1 MRKCSAAFYFTLGFV
16 SLCTTEASTGS
27 CDYNKLDLLKDKC
40 NNTEGVYDFTCF
52 IKLTINKNN
61 RKFIC
66 EWKNGGDLS
75 TPSTLY
81 AKQRKSSCEPINKKN
96 ATELTFNAFKVI
108 DRNIIAHII
117 ATSEDHR
124 CTYKNFSG
132 IPSQIAR
139 CGPPSKQNLIFKRSS
154 GHLSV
159 EVDWGDE
166 RNYIKTFSVK
176 YREFNTSMWKEQRS
190 KNSRECNMWNVTSS
204 QPYELQI
211 HCDHSEECA
220 QCPLSEVIVVPQE
233 LTDAPS
239 IQWGFQDHIQNSF
252 ILAGQRK
259 VVVMWEY
266 ANNEAVADYNVTVR
280 KVSGENITLCNS
292 FSTKDPSLTLILSY
306 SAYYISVRALNSV
319 GSSPVSR
326 IAIEQMDEWRDTFGL
341 FSVNITRNNSFS
353 LSWNSSVS
361 SVCYCVEW
369 WAKGQIPAFQSFYV
383 KKTHR
388 EITEKTKRIFQPYTR
403 YYFSL
408 HTRPYLDTCDL
419 KNVNNSEITY
429 ATAQAYFSEASPI
442 SAPGN
447 LSILNT
453 TQYSTVITWSP
464 VPEEDL
470 RGFLLGYYI
479 YYTDDNNEA
488 SFKVDPSINSF
499 ELLNLERNRAY
510 RVQLS
515 AFTAAGEGKRSG
527 FKHFDTNPLEFTALS
542 SIIAAVIVGIIIL
555 LLVVHLSCR
564 LLHRA
569 KKLMWPSIPNPE
581 NSNAVQKIEIAY
593 ELGILEPLNR
603 QRLEESEGCDS
614 STVCVV
620 ESKREATPLSSPP
633 ISHTGVK
640 PTILLFSEDQDSPS
654 ILDEITPPDTPTQV
668 PTRESVSTETF
679 PMDFGKTDSTLS
691 TSVDNDITSLESK
704 DPEETI
710 SNMTRSDF
718 IPASQPAVVFMSDY
732 TTMEIFQQVTMIGI
746 QGPSIQTVKPEFVPV
761 HPGQDYIQQSCFS
774 RNRQSNNPSGACNGA
789 EVSNPEITVL

>member
-1 MRKCSAAFYFTLGFV
+1 MRKWSAAFYFTLGFL

-27 CDYNKLDLLKDKC
+27 CNCTNLNLLKDKC
-40 NNTEGVYDFTCF
+40 NNTEVDISHLLGVYDFTCF
-52 IKLTINKNN
+52 IKLTINKID

-81 AKQRKSSCEPINKKN
+81 AQQRKCICEPINKKN
-96 ATELTFNAFKVI
+96 ATEMTFNAFKVI
-108 DRNIIAHII
+108 NGNITAHVI
-117 ATSEDHR
+117 ATSEDQSR

-132 IPSQIAR
+132 NPSHITR
-139 CGPPSKQNLIFKRSS
+139 CGPPAKQNLIFKRSS

-159 EVDWGDE
+159 IVDWGDE
-166 RNYIKTFSVK
+166 RNYIEQFSVK
-176 YREFNTSMWKEQRS
+176 YREFNTATWKEQQS
-190 KNSRECNMWNVTSS
+190 KNSRECDMWNVTSS
-204 QPYELQI
+204 LPYELQI
-211 HCDHSEECA
+211 HCDHNEECA
-220 QCPLSEVIVVPQE
+220 QCPLSEVFVVPRE

-239 IQWGFQDHIQNSF
+239 IQWESQDHIQNSF
-252 ILAGQRK
+252 ISAGQRK

-266 ANNEAVADYNVTVR
+266 ANREGVTDYNVTVG
-280 KVSGENITLCNS
+280 KVSMENITQCNS

-306 SAYYISVRALNSV
+306 SAYNISVRALNSV
-319 GSSPVSR
+319 GSSPVSS
-326 IAIEQMDEWRDTFGL
+326 IAIEQMDKLKDLLGL
-341 FSVNITRNNSFS
+341 FSVNITSNNSFS
-353 LSWNSSVS
+353 LSWSSSVS

-383 KKTHR
+383 KQTHR
-388 EITEKTKRIFQPYTR
+388 DITEKNKRIFQPYTR

-419 KNVNNSEITY
+419 KNVNNSEMTY
-429 ATAQAYFSEASPI
+429 GTAQAYFREGSPI

-447 LSILNT
+447 VSILNI
-453 TQYSTVITWSP
+453 TQYSSVITWSP
-464 VPEEDL
+464 VSEEDL
-470 RGFLLGYYI
+470 RGFLLGYYV
-479 YYTDDNNEA
+479 YYKEDNNET

-499 ELLNLERNRAY
+499 ELLNLESNSAY
-510 RVQLS
+510 HVQLS
-515 AFTAAGEGKRSG
+515 AFTAAGEGKRSD
-527 FKHFDTNPLEFTALS
+527 FKHFVTNPPEFTALS

-555 LLVVHLSCR
+555 LLAVHLSCR

-620 ESKREATPLSSPP
+620 ESKREA
-633 ISHTGVK
+633 GVK
-640 PTILLFSEDQDSPS
+640 PTILLLSEDQDSPS
-654 ILDEITPPDTPTQV
+654 ILDEITPPDTPTQI

-704 DPEETI
+704 DPGETI

-761 HPGQDYIQQSCFS
+761 HPGQDYIRQSCFS
-774 RNRQSNNPSGACNGA
+774 RNVQSNNPSGACNGA
-789 EVSNPEITVL
+789 EVLNPEITVL

>member
-1 MRKCSAAFYFTLGFV
+1 MRKCSAAFYFTLGIV
-16 SLCTTEASTGS
+16 SLCTTDVSTGPCKCS
-27 CDYNKLDLLKDKC
+27 NLNLLKDQC

-52 IKLTINKNN
+52 IKLIKFN

-66 EWKNGGDLS
+66 EWRNGGDLS
-75 TPSTLY
+75 TPSRIY
-81 AKQRKSSCEPINKKN
+81 AQQRKCSCEPINKKN
-96 ATELTFNAFKVI
+96 ATEWIFNGLHVI
-108 DRNIIAHII
+108 NQNITAHVI
-117 ATSEDHR
+117 ATSEDQSR
-124 CTYKNFSG
+124 CTYKNFTGNSAL
-132 IPSQIAR
+132 ITR

-159 EVDWGDE
+159 KVDWGDE
-166 RNYIKTFSVK
+166 GSYIKQFSVK
-176 YREFNTSMWKEQRS
+176 YREFNTGMWKEQQS
-190 KNSRECNMWNVTSS
+190 KNSGECDMWNVTSS
-204 QPYELQI
+204 LPYELQI
-211 HCDHSEECA
+211 HCDHNKDCA

-239 IQWGFQDHIQNSF
+239 IQWEFQDHIQNRF
-252 ILAGQRK
+252 ISAGQRK
-259 VVVMWEY
+259 VFVMWEY
-266 ANNEAVADYNVTVR
+266 ANSEAVADYNVTVG
-280 KVSGENITLCNS
+280 KVSGETINLCNS

-306 SAYYISVRALNSV
+306 SAYNISIRALNSV
-319 GSSPVSR
+319 GSSPVSSVV
-326 IAIEQMDEWRDTFGL
+326 IEQMDEWRDSFGL

-353 LSWNSSVS
+353 LSWSSSVS

-383 KKTHR
+383 KQTHR

-419 KNVNNSEITY
+419 KNVNNSEMTY
-429 ATAQAYFSEASPI
+429 GTAQAYFSEGSPK

-447 LSILNT
+447 VSIWNI
-453 TQYSTVITWSP
+453 TQYSSVITWSP
-464 VPEEDL
+464 VSEEDL
-470 RGFLLGYYI
+470 CGFLLGYYI
-479 YYTDDNNEA
+479 YYTEDNNEI

-499 ELLNLERNRAY
+499 ELLNLESKSAY

-515 AFTAAGEGKRSG
+515 AFTAAGEGVRSDV
-527 FKHFDTNPLEFTALS
+527 KHFVTNLTEFTALS
-542 SIIAAVIVGIIIL
+542 SITAAVIVGIIIL
-555 LLVVHLSCR
+555 LLAVHLSCR

-620 ESKREATPLSSPP
+620 ENKREETPFRSPS
-633 ISHTGVK
+633 ISHAGVK
-640 PTILLFSEDQDSPS
+640 PTTLLSEDQDR
-654 ILDEITPPDTPTQV
+654 V

-679 PMDFGKTDSTLS
+679 PMDFGETDSTLS
-691 TSVDNDITSLESK
+691 TSFDNDITSLESK
-704 DPEETI
+704 DPGETI
-710 SNMTRSDF
+710 SNMMRSDF

-746 QGPSIQTVKPEFVPV
+746 QGPSIQKVKPEFVPV
-761 HPGQDYIQQSCFS
+761 HPGQDYIRQSCFS

-789 EVSNPEITVL
+789 EVLNPEITVL